1 MVEMYSTYLFL
12 CVAQEKKR
20 TKADV
25 EDTISILMLCT
36 NTISTLMLCTNTI
49 STLMLCTNT
58 ISTLMLCT
66 NTISTLMLYT
76 NSSQSRWC
84 IATAERAS
92 MRVNKGLTSGL
103 G

>member
-49 STLMLCTNT
+49 STLML
-58 ISTLMLCT
+58 
-66 NTISTLMLYT
+66 YT